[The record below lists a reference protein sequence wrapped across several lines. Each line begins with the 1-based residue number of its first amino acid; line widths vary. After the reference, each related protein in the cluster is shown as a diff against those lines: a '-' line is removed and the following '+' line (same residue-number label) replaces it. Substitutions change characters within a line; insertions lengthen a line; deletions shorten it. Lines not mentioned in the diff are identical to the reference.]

1 MLKLRIITA
10 LLMATV
16 FLLILFMFPV
26 WGFQWFAAIIVIVG
40 AWEWANLAGFK
51 SSLARLGFAV
61 AIAASLLVLYSSC
74 GFGGELLRLEFI
86 KTLLLVACVWWA
98 VALLWVQSYPQSALL
113 WGNCW
118 LRLLMGVLV
127 LIPTWLALAYMLSL
141 KNGEW
146 LVLLAVFIVAIADS
160 GGYFVGRSIGRRK
173 LAVSVSPGKTWE
185 GFWGGQIG
193 NVILALMVGFMA
205 SGSIYSFVLVVMM
218 ASLASVLGDLLESMV
233 KRHRG
238 IKDSSQLLPGHGGI
252 LDRVDGLTAALPFF
266 ALGLLLSGWNF

>member
-1 MLKLRIITA
+1 VLKLRIITA

-16 FLLILFMFPV
+16 FLLILFILPA
-26 WGFQWFAAIIVIVG
+26 WGFQWFTAIIVIIG

-61 AIAASLLVLYSSC
+61 AIAASLLVLYYSC
-74 GFGGELLRLEFI
+74 GFGSELLHLESI

-113 WGNCW
+113 WGSRW

-127 LIPTWLALAYMLSL
+127 LVPTWLALVYILSL
-141 KNGEW
+141 NNGEW

-193 NVILALMVGFMA
+193 NVILALLVGFMT
-205 SGSIYSFVLVVMM
+205 SGSIYSFVFVVMM